1 MAIVVAAMFV
11 SAPSTLHAHGD
22 EDHGAAA
29 AASAPVGA
37 KPRIEARTATVELV
51 AAVDAD
57 DMTIWIDGWADNMP
71 ITGANVNVT
80 IDGQSKSAKLT
91 GGVYTVS
98 DPKLEIAGAH
108 QLAFLITR
116 AGLVESLSAEL
127 TIPKA
132 DTSRQSGGS
141 TYWIVAA
148 AIAVLVFIAF
158 IFLRSR
164 KAGAVLVMTVL
175 GLFFIQPR
183 ATQAHG
189 DEDESAAAAPKVT
202 PAALPTAT
210 FADGSAG
217 GGDSAMR
224 LPGGGVFAPK
234 AVQRII
240 GLRTVVAAAGVT
252 TPSANLTG
260 QIIADPKRGGLVQSA
275 TGGRISAGS
284 GGIAVIGQSVRAGQI
299 LAIIEPPLQAIDRAS
314 LSRDRSDLDQQ
325 IALATNRAAR
335 LRRLE
340 GVVPQRDIEEA
351 SITLRGLQS
360 RRAGLSQAA
369 SSREVLRAP
378 ISGIVSVSGVRIG
391 QVVAAQTTLFEI
403 VDPFRLYVEAN
414 LFDRRPIVKGA
425 RAVGKTSD
433 GATFDLVFDGAGLA
447 DRGRAAQGI
456 FRVVGAPL
464 RLRISESVTIAVPLG
479 EPVAGVIVP
488 RAALISGSNGLT
500 SVFVKIH
507 AEAFALRNVTT
518 APVDAQNVA
527 ILNGVKAEDRVVTT
541 GATLL
546 GQVH

>member
-1 MAIVVAAMFV
+1 MAIVAAAIFL
-11 SAPSTLHAHGD
+11 SAPSTSYAHGD

-29 AASAPVGA
+29 AASAPIGA

-57 DMTIWIDGWADNMP
+57 DMTIWIDGWADNAP

-80 IDGQSKSAKLT
+80 IDGQSRSAKSA

-116 AGLVESLSAEL
+116 AGSVESLSAEL

-132 DTSRQSGGS
+132 DTSLQSGGW
-141 TYWIVAA
+141 TYWFVAA
-148 AIAVLVFIAF
+148 AIAVLAIIAF
-158 IFLRSR
+158 IFWRSR
-164 KAGAVLVMTVL
+164 KAGAALAMAAL

-189 DEDESAAAAPKVT
+189 DEDHSAAAAPT
-202 PAALPTAT
+202 NTTA
-210 FADGSAG
+210 GG

-224 LPGGGVFAPK
+224 LPDGGVFAPK
-234 AVQRII
+234 GVQRII
-240 GLRTVVAAAGVT
+240 GLRTVVAADGIT

-275 TGGRISAGS
+275 TGGRVSAGA

-314 LSRDRSDLDQQ
+314 LSRERGDLDQQ
-325 IALATNRAAR
+325 ITLAANRAAR

-340 GVVPQRDIEEA
+340 GVVPRRDIEEA
-351 SITLRGLQS
+351 AITLRGLQS
-360 RRAGLSQAA
+360 RRAGLNQATSA
-369 SSREVLRAP
+369 REVLRAP
-378 ISGIVSVSGVRIG
+378 ISGVISVSGVRLG

-403 VDPFRLYVEAN
+403 VDPSRLYVEAN
-414 LFDRRPIVKGA
+414 LFDRRPILTGA
-425 RAVGKTSD
+425 SAVGKTSD
-433 GATFDLVFDGAGLA
+433 GATFDLVFEGAGLA
-447 DRGRAAQGI
+447 DRGRAAQGL
-456 FRVVGAPL
+456 FRIVGAPP
-464 RLRISESVTIAVPLG
+464 RLRIGESVTIAAPLG

-488 RAALISGSNGLT
+488 RAALISSSNGLT
-500 SVFVKIH
+500 SVFVKTH

-518 APVDAQNVA
+518 APVDAENVA
-527 ILNGVKAEDRVVTT
+527 ILTGVKAEERVVTI

-546 GQVH
+546 GQVR

>member
-1 MAIVVAAMFV
+1 MIFRSFMAIVAAAMLL
-11 SAPSTLHAHGD
+11 SAPSTSYAHGD

-29 AASAPVGA
+29 AASAPIGA

-57 DMTIWIDGWADNMP
+57 DMTIWIDGWADNAP
-71 ITGANVNVT
+71 ITVANVNVT
-80 IDGQSKSAKLT
+80 IDGQSRSAKSA

-116 AGLVESLSAEL
+116 AGSVESLSAEL

-132 DTSRQSGGS
+132 DTSLQSGGW
-141 TYWIVAA
+141 TYWFVAA
-148 AIAVLVFIAF
+148 AIAVLAIIAF
-158 IFLRSR
+158 IFWRSR
-164 KAGAVLVMTVL
+164 KAGAALAMAAL

-189 DEDESAAAAPKVT
+189 DEDHSAAAAPT
-202 PAALPTAT
+202 NTTA
-210 FADGSAG
+210 GG

-224 LPGGGVFAPK
+224 LPDGGVFAPK
-234 AVQRII
+234 GVQRIV
-240 GLRTVVAAAGVT
+240 GLRTVVAADGIT

-275 TGGRISAGS
+275 TGGRVSAGA

-314 LSRDRSDLDQQ
+314 LSRELGDLDQQ
-325 IALATNRAAR
+325 IALAANRAAR

-340 GVVPQRDIEEA
+340 GVVPRRDIEEA
-351 SITLRGLQS
+351 AITLRGLKS
-360 RRAGLSQAA
+360 RRAGLNQATSA
-369 SSREVLRAP
+369 REVLRAP
-378 ISGIVSVSGVRIG
+378 ISGVISVSGVRLG

-403 VDPFRLYVEAN
+403 VDPSRLYVEAN
-414 LFDRRPIVKGA
+414 LFDRRPILTGA
-425 RAVGKTSD
+425 SAVGKTSD
-433 GATFDLVFDGAGLA
+433 GATFDLVFEGAGLA
-447 DRGRAAQGI
+447 DRGRAAQGL
-456 FRVVGAPL
+456 FRIVGAPP
-464 RLRISESVTIAVPLG
+464 RLRIGESVTIAAPLG

-500 SVFVKIH
+500 SVFVKTH
-507 AEAFALRNVTT
+507 AEVFALRNVTT
-518 APVDAQNVA
+518 APVDAENVA
-527 ILNGVKAEDRVVTT
+527 ILTGVKAEERVVTI

-546 GQVH
+546 GQVR

>member
-1 MAIVVAAMFV
+1 MIFRSFMAIVAAAMLL
-11 SAPSTLHAHGD
+11 STPSSSYAHGD

-29 AASAPVGA
+29 AASAPTGA

-57 DMTIWIDGWADNMP
+57 DMTIWIDGWADNAP
-71 ITGANVNVT
+71 ITGANLNVT
-80 IDGQSKSAKLT
+80 IDGQSRSAKSA

-116 AGLVESLSAEL
+116 AGSVESLSAEL

-132 DTSRQSGGS
+132 DTSLEGGGW
-141 TYWIVAA
+141 TYWFVAA
-148 AIAVLVFIAF
+148 AIAVLAIIAF
-158 IFLRSR
+158 IFWRSR
-164 KAGAVLVMTVL
+164 KAGAALAMAAL

-189 DEDESAAAAPKVT
+189 DEDHSAAAAPT
-202 PAALPTAT
+202 NTTA
-210 FADGSAG
+210 GG

-224 LPGGGVFAPK
+224 LPDGGVFAPK
-234 AVQRII
+234 GVQRIV
-240 GLRTVVAAAGVT
+240 GLRTVVAADGIT

-275 TGGRISAGS
+275 TGGRVSAGA

-314 LSRDRSDLDQQ
+314 LSRELGDLDQQ
-325 IALATNRAAR
+325 IALAANRAAR

-340 GVVPQRDIEEA
+340 GVVPRRDIEEA
-351 SITLRGLQS
+351 AITLRGLQS
-360 RRAGLSQAA
+360 RRAGLNQATA
-369 SSREVLRAP
+369 AREVLRAP
-378 ISGIVSVSGVRIG
+378 ISGVISVSGVRLG

-403 VDPFRLYVEAN
+403 VDPSRLYVEAN
-414 LFDRRPIVKGA
+414 LFDRRPILTGA
-425 RAVGKTSD
+425 NAVGKTSD
-433 GATFDLVFDGAGLA
+433 GATFDLVFEGAGLA
-447 DRGRAAQGI
+447 DRGRAAQGL
-456 FRVVGAPL
+456 FRIVGAPL
-464 RLRISESVTIAVPLG
+464 RLRIGESVTIAAPLG

-500 SVFVKIH
+500 SVFVKTH

-518 APVDAQNVA
+518 APVDAENVA
-527 ILNGVKAEDRVVTT
+527 ILTGVKAEERVVTI

-546 GQVH
+546 GQVR